1 MGWLKALGLW
11 VVVLHLKGSGSGS
24 ELFYRFS
31 VGRVFVLRN
40 PNWEFWDIGC
50 FRSWS
55 KDASPVCICFRLKF
69 SQPRWEALHS
79 KP

>member
-1 MGWLKALGLW
+1 MVESPWAFGLFPAPQGFR
-11 VVVLHLKGSGSGS
+11 LRE

-69 SQPRWEALHS
+69 SHPDV
-79 KP
+79 KPYNLNL